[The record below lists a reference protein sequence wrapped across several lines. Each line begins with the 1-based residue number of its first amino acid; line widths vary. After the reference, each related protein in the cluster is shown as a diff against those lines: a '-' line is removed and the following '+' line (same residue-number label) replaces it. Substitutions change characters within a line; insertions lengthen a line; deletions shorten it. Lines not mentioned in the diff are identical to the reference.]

1 MKDILGGVI
10 VAVPLANELTDQG
23 VISALSL
30 EESVLFGMTF
40 GAWFKV
46 GMTIALTLLIVER
59 GLSIYLKWKNKR

>member
-1 MKDILGGVI
+1 MNDVTGGII
-10 VAVPLANELTDQG
+10 VAIPVANELTNQG

-30 EESVLFGMTF
+30 ENAVLLGMTF

-59 GLSIYLKWKNKR
+59 GLSIYLKWNNK